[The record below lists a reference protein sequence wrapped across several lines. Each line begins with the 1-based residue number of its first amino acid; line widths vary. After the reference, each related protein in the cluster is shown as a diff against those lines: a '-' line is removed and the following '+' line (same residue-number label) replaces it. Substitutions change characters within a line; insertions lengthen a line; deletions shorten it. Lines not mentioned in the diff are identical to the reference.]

1 MTSRTRPIVSRRER
15 PAKPALTREGIVAAA
30 VQVMQAEGL
39 DRVTMRR
46 LALELDT
53 GAASLYV
60 YVRNTAEL
68 HAAMLEQLLGQVD
81 LSPVT
86 AAGDWR
92 DRLIEI
98 LTSYTIIPFS
108 QPGLA
113 QSVLVTRPSGP
124 AYLSL
129 AEAVLALLASGGV
142 PPARAAWA
150 VDLLLHF
157 ATSTA
162 AEQGTRHR
170 AAEADDEQEMLA
182 AALRD
187 APAETFPQIAALS
200 AELMSGAGPDRLSWG
215 FRVLISGITQT
226 PRPEEPEPR
235 ESREPP
241 GALPRRCPGL
251 PAFVARKRDQD
262 TPAPSASRSG
272 CAGPAGTR

>member
-1 MTSRTRPIVSRRER
+1 MASRTRPVISRRER

-30 VQVMQAEGL
+30 VGVMQAEGL

-46 LALELDT
+46 LAQELDT
-53 GAASLYV
+53 GPASLYV

-68 HAAMLEQLLGQVD
+68 HAAMLEELLGQVD

-92 DRLIEI
+92 DRLITV
-98 LTSYTIIPFS
+98 LWSYTSILFG

-129 AEAVLALLASGGV
+129 AEAILALLSAGGV
-142 PPARAAWA
+142 PAARAAWA

-170 AAEADDEQEMLA
+170 AADAADEEDALA
-182 AALRD
+182 EALRE
-187 APAETFPQIAALS
+187 APASIFPQIAALG
-200 AELMSGAGPDRLSWG
+200 AELTSGAGPDRLIWG

-226 PRPEEPEPR
+226 PRPEEPGP
-235 ESREPP
+235 EPP
-241 GALPRRCPGL
+241 GA
-251 PAFVARKRDQD
+251 
-262 TPAPSASRSG
+262 
-272 CAGPAGTR
+272 

>member
-1 MTSRTRPIVSRRER
+1 MAPRTRPIVSRRER

-30 VQVMQAEGL
+30 VAVMQAEGL

-46 LALELDT
+46 LAQELDT

-86 AAGDWR
+86 APGDWR

-98 LTSYTIIPFS
+98 LSSYVIILFE

-129 AEAVLALLASGGV
+129 AEGILALLSAGGV

-150 VDLLLHF
+150 VDLLLHV

-170 AAEADDEQEMLA
+170 AADADDEEEALA
-182 AALRD
+182 AALRE
-187 APAETFPQIAALS
+187 APAETFPHIAALS
-200 AELMSGAGPDRLSWG
+200 TELVSGAGPDRLTWG
-215 FRVLISGITQT
+215 FRVLINGIVQT
-226 PRPEEPEPR
+226 PRPEEP
-235 ESREPP
+235 
-241 GALPRRCPGL
+241 
-251 PAFVARKRDQD
+251 
-262 TPAPSASRSG
+262 
-272 CAGPAGTR
+272 GT

>member
-1 MTSRTRPIVSRRER
+1 MASRTRPIVSRRER

-30 VQVMQAEGL
+30 VGVMQAEGL
-39 DRVTMRR
+39 DGVTMRR
-46 LALELDT
+46 LAQELDT

-81 LSPVT
+81 LSPVM

-98 LTSYTIIPFS
+98 LLSYTGILFG

-124 AYLSL
+124 AYLGL
-129 AEAVLALLASGGV
+129 AEGILALLSAGGV

-150 VDLLLHF
+150 VDILLHF

-162 AEQGTRHR
+162 AEQGIRHR
-170 AAEADDEQEMLA
+170 TAGTDEEEDALA
-182 AALRD
+182 VALLD
-187 APAETFPQIAALS
+187 APASTFPHIAALG
-200 AELMSGAGPDRLSWG
+200 AELMSGPGPDRLTWG

-226 PRPEEPEPR
+226 PRPQEPEPR
-235 ESREPP
+235 GNPEPP
-241 GALPRRCPGL
+241 GA
-251 PAFVARKRDQD
+251 
-262 TPAPSASRSG
+262 
-272 CAGPAGTR
+272 